1 MKITRIAAILL
12 LAILLVSV
20 SACCPESGGP
30 GATPTPTPTPTATP
44 TPLPTVTMSCE
55 QARDAIQVALDD
67 YYAEHGQ
74 WPTADGQPG
83 DIQWAKLVPDF
94 ITGVPS
100 NDSTCDWQV
109 NSEPEG
115 EVCIGHWC

>member
-1 MKITRIAAILL
+1 MKITRIAVILL
-12 LAILLVSV
+12 LGILLVSGF
-20 SACCPESGGP
+20 ACCPEGAGP
-30 GATPTPTPTPTATP
+30 VATPTPTPTPTATP

-94 ITGVPS
+94 MTGVPS
-100 NDSTCDWQV
+100 NDSSCEWGV

-115 EVCIGHWC
+115 EVCLQHLC